1 MKQQELEQL
10 VQDYQGLFYKVLR
23 RCSIFPGQ
31 TDFEDYFQE
40 LRILFFLRAEKYES
54 RGYFEA
60 ENNISYLFRYL
71 LWYLIDEKRKEQK
84 AGIKVQDEFL
94 LEIQIEEADYDTLA
108 ELAEFETFYHQLK
121 AKDQQKVVAL
131 LTDEKLSRQSRS
143 RYRKYFRENFK
154 LFFKKV

>member
-1 MKQQELEQL
+1 
-10 VQDYQGLFYKVLR
+10 
-23 RCSIFPGQ
+23 
-31 TDFEDYFQE
+31 
-40 LRILFFLRAEKYES
+40 
-54 RGYFEA
+54 
-60 ENNISYLFRYL
+60 

-108 ELAEFETFYHQLK
+108 ELAEFETFYRQLK

-131 LTDEKLSRQSRS
+131 LTDEQLSRQSRS